1 MNKYFKVTIA
11 ISALVMAAS
20 SSAAQTRKV
29 ESRAT
34 ETRATETRATE
45 TRGAGST
52 FVTPV
57 MAKWS
62 AAYKARTGNSVNY
75 QSVGSGIGTSLIK
88 KAEVDFGASDMPLK
102 PAELEQLGIAQFP
115 LVIGG
120 VVPVVH
126 LDGIKPGEIRF
137 TGRLLAD
144 IFLGKIRKW
153 NHPEIQKI
161 NPGLK
166 LPDIPITVVHRLDG
180 SGTTF
185 NWSNYLCK
193 VSSDW
198 KADVGEGTSVD
209 WPLGL
214 GGKGND
220 GVASLLALIPGS
232 IGYLEYAYALQ
243 KLDRISYGMVQ
254 NSAGN
259 FVNPGAD
266 TFQAAAAS
274 ADWRNAK
281 DFFLVMTD
289 APGANA
295 YPITATTFVLMHK
308 RSRSPESTAI
318 AMDFLRWSLESGQ
331 ALAESLDYVPLP
343 SELVRQ
349 IEAYWKTSF
358 AGEGP
363 SAESAN

>member
-1 MNKYFKVTIA
+1 MNKYLKVTIA
-11 ISALVMAAS
+11 VTALVMAAS
-20 SSAAQTRKV
+20 SRAA
-29 ESRAT
+29 
-34 ETRATETRATE
+34 ETRGAETKAAE
-45 TRGAGST
+45 TKGAGST
-52 FVTPV
+52 FVSPV

-62 AAYKARTGNSVNY
+62 AAYKARTGNSVDY

-88 KAEVDFGASDMPLK
+88 KSEVDFGASDMPLK
-102 PAELEQLGIAQFP
+102 PAELEQLGIVQFP

-126 LDGIKPGEIRF
+126 VDGIKPGEIRF
-137 TGRLLAD
+137 TGQLLAD

-153 NHPEIQKI
+153 NDPQVQKV
-161 NPGLK
+161 NPDLK
-166 LPDIPITVVHRLDG
+166 LPNTPITVVHRLDG

-185 NWSNYLCK
+185 NWSNYLSK

-198 KADVGEGTSVD
+198 KANVGEGTSVD

-214 GGKGND
+214 GGKGNN
-220 GVASLLALIPGS
+220 GVASLVTLIPGS

-243 KLDRISYGMVQ
+243 KLDKISYGAVQ

-259 FVNPGAD
+259 FINPGAEA
-266 TFQAAAAS
+266 FQAAAAS
-274 ADWRNAK
+274 ADWRGAK

-308 RSRSPESTAI
+308 RSTSPESTAI

-343 SELVRQ
+343 SELVQQ
-349 IEAYWKTSF
+349 IEAYWQTSF
-358 AGEGP
+358 AGVKGTAAA
-363 SAESAN
+363 SAH

>member
-1 MNKYFKVTIA
+1 MNQYLKVTIA
-11 ISALVMAAS
+11 ITALVMAAS
-20 SSAAQTRKV
+20 SRAA
-29 ESRAT
+29 
-34 ETRATETRATE
+34 ETRGAETKAAE

-52 FVTPV
+52 FVSPV

-62 AAYKARTGNSVNY
+62 AAYKARTGNSVDY
-75 QSVGSGIGTSLIK
+75 QSVGSGVGTSLIK
-88 KAEVDFGASDMPLK
+88 KAAVDFGASDMPLK
-102 PAELEQLGIAQFP
+102 PAELEQLGIMQFP

-126 LDGIKPGEIRF
+126 VDGIKPGEIRF
-137 TGRLLAD
+137 TGPLLAD

-153 NHPEIQKI
+153 NDPAIQHI
-161 NPGLK
+161 NPDLK
-166 LPDIPITVVHRLDG
+166 LPNIPITVVHRLDG

-185 NWSNYLCK
+185 NWSNYLSK

-198 KADVGEGTSVD
+198 KTNVGEGTSVD

-214 GGKGND
+214 GGKGNN
-220 GVASLLALIPGS
+220 GVASLVALIPGS

-243 KLDRISYGMVQ
+243 KLDKISHGSVQ

-259 FVNPGAD
+259 FVSPGAD

-274 ADWRNAK
+274 ADWRGAK

-308 RSRSPESTAI
+308 RSTSPESTAI

-343 SELVRQ
+343 SELVQQ
-349 IEAYWKTSF
+349 IEAYWGTSF
-358 AGEGP
+358 ADAKG
-363 SAESAN
+363 SAAALAH

>member
-1 MNKYFKVTIA
+1 VRSIPDSGWVMNKYLKVTIA
-11 ISALVMAAS
+11 VTALVMAAS
-20 SSAAQTRKV
+20 SRAA
-29 ESRAT
+29 
-34 ETRATETRATE
+34 ETKAAETK
-45 TRGAGST
+45 GAGST
-52 FVTPV
+52 FVSPV

-62 AAYKARTGNSVNY
+62 AAYKARTGNSVDY
-75 QSVGSGIGTSLIK
+75 QSVGSGIGTNLIK
-88 KAEVDFGASDMPLK
+88 KAAVDFGASDMPLK
-102 PAELEQLGIAQFP
+102 PAELEQLGIVQFP

-126 LDGIKPGEIRF
+126 VDGIKPGEIRF
-137 TGRLLAD
+137 TGPLLAD

-153 NHPEIQKI
+153 NDPQVQKI
-161 NPGLK
+161 NPDLK
-166 LPDIPITVVHRLDG
+166 LPNMPITVVHRLDG

-185 NWSNYLCK
+185 NWSNYLSK
-193 VSSDW
+193 VSPDW
-198 KADVGEGTSVD
+198 KANVGEGTSVD

-214 GGKGND
+214 GGKGNN
-220 GVASLLALIPGS
+220 GVASLVALIPGS

-243 KLDRISYGMVQ
+243 KLDKIAYGAVQ

-259 FVNPGAD
+259 FISPGAD

-274 ADWRNAK
+274 ADWRGAK

-308 RSRSPESTAI
+308 RSASPESTAI

-343 SELVRQ
+343 SELVQQ
-349 IEAYWKTSF
+349 IEAYWQTSF
-358 AGEGP
+358 AGVKGSEAA
-363 SAESAN
+363 SAH